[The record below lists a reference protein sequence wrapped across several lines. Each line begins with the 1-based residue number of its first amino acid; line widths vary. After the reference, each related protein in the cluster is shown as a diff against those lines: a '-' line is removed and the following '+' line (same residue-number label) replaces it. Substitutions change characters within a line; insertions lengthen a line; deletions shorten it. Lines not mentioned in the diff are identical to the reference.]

1 GAIAVRCS
9 GRDVLGACL
18 ACTGL
23 VSKLRVWCVVSGG
36 WCSRCAP
43 GSFVWQCPVGDVLGG
58 CGGGRVPHVL
68 APGRSLPTVLGICGV
83 RVGALPDL
91 RGVPAPV
98 GGGALRPYA
107 GRRRD
112 GRSAGTGSR
121 SGERRG

>member
-1 GAIAVRCS
+1 
-9 GRDVLGACL
+9 
-18 ACTGL
+18 
-23 VSKLRVWCVVSGG
+23 
-36 WCSRCAP
+36 CAP
-43 GSFVWQCPVGDVLGG
+43 GSFVGQCPVGDVLGG

-68 APGRSLPTVLGICGV
+68 GPGRSLPTVLGICGV

-112 GRSAGTGSR
+112 GRSAGTGSGYCDGAGAYGGECR
-121 SGERRG
+121 RHSGGGASSGGGRPSAGPSCGRQSEVLGGAVV